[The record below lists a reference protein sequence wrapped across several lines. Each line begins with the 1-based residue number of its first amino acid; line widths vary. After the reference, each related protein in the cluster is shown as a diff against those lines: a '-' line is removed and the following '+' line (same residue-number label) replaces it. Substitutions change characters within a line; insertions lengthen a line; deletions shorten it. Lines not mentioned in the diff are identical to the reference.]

1 MDSDLRLL
9 IEFGRR
15 LDIEDQESAWL
26 RDLLMRE
33 WLYIRTKQGQLAL
46 LVLNRAQSE
55 FARRYERKNIVL
67 KARQLGISTYVA
79 ARFFLKTITHPG
91 TLTVQVA
98 HDQRAAEEMFR
109 MVHRFLECLPDVWQG
124 IKLRP
129 TLATSHANVR
139 QIVFPSLDSEYR
151 VETAADENAGRGLT
165 IQNLHC
171 SEVSRWPRDAA
182 ATLASLRAAVPP
194 GGEIVL
200 ESTANGAGG
209 CFYNEWQRAESTG
222 YVRHFLPWWWE
233 PAYVQEADIGEL
245 TEDERELMQREGLKP
260 QQIAF
265 RRDVRANFGKRAK
278 EEFAEDAASCF
289 LASGESLFDLE
300 VVERRRGECVDAM
313 ERRDNGRLLVW
324 FPAQRG
330 REYVVGVDPAGGGAD
345 GDYACAQVVE
355 QSSGLQCAELRGHY
369 TPQELARKVAM
380 LAREYGDALVAVERN
395 NHGHAVLAFLT
406 TVERYGNLYESAGQ
420 AGWLTNLVTRPKMLE
435 ELAATVS
442 SRAELFQSKR
452 LLDEC
457 RTFVRHRDGR
467 SGAASGAH
475 DDAVMAM
482 AVAMA
487 CRQTSDV
494 RR

>member
-1 MDSDLRLL
+1 MASDLEIL
-9 IEFGRR
+9 IGIGRG
-15 LDIEDQESAWL
+15 LDLDRWGATL
-26 RDLLMRE
+26 RDLMMRD
-33 WLYIRTKQGQLAL
+33 LLCIRTKQGQLAPL
-46 LVLNRAQSE
+46 LLNRAQSE
-55 FARRYERKNIVL
+55 FDRRYERKNIVL

-79 ARFFLKTITHPG
+79 ARFFLNTVTQPG

-109 MVHRFLECLPDVWQG
+109 MVHRFLENLPEVWCG
-124 IKLRP
+124 VRLHY
-129 TLATSHANVR
+129 LLETSHANVR
-139 QIVFPSLDSEYR
+139 QIVFPHLDSEYR

-171 SEVSRWPRDAA
+171 SEVSRWPRNAA

-194 GGEIVL
+194 EGEIVL

-209 CFYNEWQRAESTG
+209 IFYDEWQKAEATG
-222 YVRHFLPWWWE
+222 YARHFLPWWWE
-233 PAYVQEADIGEL
+233 PAYSKKAVVGEL
-245 TEDERELMQREGLKP
+245 TEEERELVEREGLSRK
-260 QQIAF
+260 QIAF
-265 RRDVRANFGKRAK
+265 RRDVRANFGRRAK

-300 VVERRRGECVDAM
+300 VVERRRQDCAEPV
-313 ERRDNGRLLVW
+313 ERRENGRLQVW

-330 REYVVGVDPAGGGAD
+330 REYVLGVDPAGGGAD

-355 QSSGLQCAELRGHY
+355 RNTGLQCAELRGHY
-369 TPQELARKVAM
+369 SPQELASRVAG

-395 NHGHAVLAFLT
+395 NHGHAVLAYLT
-406 TVERYGNLYESAGQ
+406 TVERYENLYESGGQ
-420 AGWLTNLVTRPKMLE
+420 AGWLTNLVTRPRMLE
-435 ELAATVS
+435 GLAALVS

-457 RTFVRHRDGR
+457 RTFVRHGDGR
-467 SGAASGAH
+467 SGAVSGAH

-487 CRQTSDV
+487 CR
-494 RR
+494 